1 MGLFFKD
8 DDEKKE
14 VTKKDEKKPI
24 VNNTAKKIPLSIM
37 SINNKNNTTDDSDFS
52 SQFNGTSSVAG
63 VKKQEIVEYFEKI
76 FEENNIPGPDYF
88 EFRKA
93 LLKMKNVAQDDATK
107 IKTVFIGFEAMGLT
121 PQKLIET
128 TGVYKKLFAG
138 KLTQF
143 NGELENAFKEQ
154 IGKKQTQVDELS
166 KANIKIDEEMRK
178 LNEQK
183 IANQKTAENL
193 NAEIQKNTSELS
205 TSKNDFHATYDDL
218 IKEIDGHVDLFTKHL
233 LNQ

>member
-1 MGLFFKD
+1 MSIFFKD
-8 DDEKKE
+8 KDKE
-14 VTKKDEKKPI
+14 TTKKDEKNPA
-24 VNNTAKKIPLSIM
+24 VNETTKKIPVSIKK
-37 SINNKNNTTDDSDFS
+37 SDDFS
-52 SQFNGTSSVAG
+52 SQFNSNSSTPSVAG
-63 VKKQEIVEYFEKI
+63 VRKQEIVEYFEKI

-93 LLKMKNVAQDDATK
+93 LDKMKNIAQDEATK

-143 NGELENAFKEQ
+143 NGELDSAFKDQ
-154 IGKKQTQVDELS
+154 VGTKQTQVDDLA

-183 IANQKTAENL
+183 LANQKTADNL
-193 NAEIQKNTSELS
+193 NIEIQKNTSELNTTKS
-205 TSKNDFHATYDDL
+205 DWHATYDDI

-233 LNQ
+233 INQ